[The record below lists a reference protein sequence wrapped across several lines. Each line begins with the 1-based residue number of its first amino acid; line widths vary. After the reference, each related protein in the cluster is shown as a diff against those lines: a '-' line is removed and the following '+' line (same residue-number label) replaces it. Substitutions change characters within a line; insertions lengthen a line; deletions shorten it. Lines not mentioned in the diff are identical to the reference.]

1 MIIRIVLGFV
11 AFELIA
17 MLIVLIGL
25 KRHKNSNLG
34 NTDS

>member
-25 KRHKNSNLG
+25 KRLA
-34 NTDS
+34 DIE

>member
-25 KRHKNSNLG
+25 KRRNQRK
-34 NTDS
+34 TI

>member
-25 KRHKNSNLG
+25 KRRNQC
-34 NTDS
+34 NTI